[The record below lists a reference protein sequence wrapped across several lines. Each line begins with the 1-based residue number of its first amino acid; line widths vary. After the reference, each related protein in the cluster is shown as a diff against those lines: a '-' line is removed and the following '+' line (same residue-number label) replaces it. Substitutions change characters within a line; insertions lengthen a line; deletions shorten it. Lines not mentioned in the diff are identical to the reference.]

1 MIEDRKR
8 SRFLLGC
15 LRSGLGVQRVKEE
28 VERVYHGGTRQQTA
42 SEGGGDANKV
52 SVHSA
57 RVWNDQVD
65 KPNRTGICHD
75 VGSDQRCKT

>member
-1 MIEDRKR
+1 M
-8 SRFLLGC
+8 
-15 LRSGLGVQRVKEE
+15 VV
-28 VERVYHGGTRQQTA
+28 RVYHGGTRQQNVT
-42 SEGGGDANKV
+42 EWGGDVNKV

-65 KPNRTGICHD
+65 KTNRTGICHD